1 MRDIARNHGGY
12 EEDTRRKPV
21 ITEYRM
27 FSEKPLCPRCNQPM
41 SVSDV
46 IPTMPTTGFD
56 QDEVVWKCAKCGT
69 EVKQPVD
76 RQRSEPVVL
85 GR

>member
-1 MRDIARNHGGY
+1 MQGRNA
-12 EEDTRRKPV
+12 V
-21 ITEYRM
+21 ISEYRM
-27 FSEKPLCPRCNQPM
+27 FSDKPLCPQCNDPM

-56 QDEVVWKCAKCGT
+56 DDEVVWRCGKCGT
-69 EVKQPVD
+69 EVKETVN
-76 RQRSEPVVL
+76 RQRPEPVII